1 MASSAA
7 SGNPALRNTS
17 AISCL
22 LTSTATTQ
30 LLIPVKKRYAFTIP
44 LPVPADGAGLPDVK
58 DAAAVASVP
67 RIGSAQR
74 RARMAVRHH
83 LATGARAATAAG
95 AGAGVVA
102 LHATDPASV
111 FLAIQA
117 RAQGSPAPGVIE
129 QALYTDRTLV
139 RMLGMRRTMFVVPAG
154 LVPVVQ
160 AACTDEIALRLRR
173 RYTQL
178 LTQGGL
184 GDDAGAW
191 LKEVGESTALALAAR
206 GEATAAEL
214 AEDEPRLRTKIMMAE
229 GKSYGGMQ
237 GVATW
242 VLFLLAAEGRIVRGR
257 PRGSWTSTQ
266 YRWVPIETWLPGG
279 LTRPP
284 ASAARAGLLRR
295 WLAASGP
302 ATAGDLRWWTGWT
315 AGQVKAALAEISCTQ
330 ADLGGAPGFVLAG
343 DEDPVPE
350 VAPWVALLPALDPTV
365 MGWQDR
371 GWFLGGHGQALT
383 DRSGNIGPTV
393 WWDGRV
399 IGGWAQRA
407 DGRIAVRL
415 LEDAGAA
422 AVAAVEDEA
431 ERLRGWIG
439 SVRVT
444 PRFRTPLE
452 RELSG

>member
-1 MASSAA
+1 MA
-7 SGNPALRNTS
+7 T
-17 AISCL
+17 
-22 LTSTATTQ
+22 
-30 LLIPVKKRYAFTIP
+30 
-44 LPVPADGAGLPDVK
+44 
-58 DAAAVASVP
+58 VP
-67 RIGSAQR
+67 RIGTGQR
-74 RARMAVRHH
+74 RARLALRHH
-83 LATGARAATAAG
+83 LSPGARAATVAEVG
-95 AGAGVVA
+95 AGLVA

-117 RAQGSPAPGVIE
+117 RARANPAPAVIE
-129 QALYTDRTLV
+129 QALYVDRTLV
-139 RMLGMRRTMFVVPAG
+139 RMLGMRRTMFVVAAD
-154 LVPVVQ
+154 LMPVVQ
-160 AACTDEIALRLRR
+160 ASCTDEIALRQRR
-173 RYTQL
+173 RYVQL
-178 LTQGGL
+178 LAQGGIA
-184 GDDAGAW
+184 GDAGAW
-191 LKEVGESTALALAAR
+191 LKDVEESTARALAAR
-206 GEATAAEL
+206 GEATAAQL

-237 GVATW
+237 GVSTW
-242 VLFLLAAEGRIVRGR
+242 VLLLLAAEGRIVRGR

-266 YRWVPIETWLPGG
+266 YRWLPIEAWLPGG

-284 ASAARAGLLRR
+284 APAARAGLLRR

-302 ATAGDLRWWTGWT
+302 ATVDDLRWWTGWT
-315 AGQVKAALAEISCTQ
+315 AGQVKAALAQIPRTEV
-330 ADLGGAPGFVLAG
+330 DLDGTPGFVLAG

-350 VAPWVALLPALDPTV
+350 VAPWAALLPALDPTV

-371 GWFLGGHGQALT
+371 RWFLGGHGQALT

-407 DGRIAVRL
+407 DGRIVVRL
-415 LEDAGAA
+415 LEDAGAD
-422 AVAAVEDEA
+422 AVAAAEDEA